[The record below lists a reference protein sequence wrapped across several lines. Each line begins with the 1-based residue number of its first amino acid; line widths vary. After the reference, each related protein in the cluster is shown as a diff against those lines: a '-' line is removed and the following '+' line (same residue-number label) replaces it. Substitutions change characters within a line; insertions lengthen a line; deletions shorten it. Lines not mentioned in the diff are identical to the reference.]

1 MGIEPAEWL
10 NDNIE
15 RYLSNIKNNCM
26 ELSIVELD
34 AINDFAEAMLT
45 ALELKRFKKMGEKR
59 KKSYLGGRIT
69 CKYLFRK
76 LAGGMAAFPANA
88 INTVFEDL
96 PYPHCPFPDGSNPY
110 NCSVSHDSRFA
121 IAVSSKRK
129 IGVDVEEIS
138 DRALKASDR
147 FMDRNEFFIV
157 KSSGLGDAGAAVR
170 VWSIKEAVTKALRI
184 NMYQSWK
191 IARVTEIGGNISRV
205 KVNGEYYPAYHDII
219 DDHLFTVLEM
229 D

>member
-1 MGIEPAEWL
+1 MALEPVEWS
-10 NDNIE
+10 NNNIE
-15 RYLSNIKNNCM
+15 RYLSNIRNNCM
-26 ELSIVELD
+26 DLSLVELD
-34 AINDFAEAMLT
+34 AINDLAESMLT
-45 ALELKRFKKMGEKR
+45 SLELKRFNKMGEKR

-76 LAGGMAAFPANA
+76 LAGGDAAAPANA

-96 PYPHCPFPDGSNPY
+96 PYPHCPFPDGTNPY
-110 NCSVSHDSRFA
+110 NCSVSHDNRFA
-121 IAVSSKRK
+121 IAVASKRK
-129 IGVDVEEIS
+129 IGVDVEKIS

-157 KSSGLGDAGAAVR
+157 KNSGLGDAGAAVR
-170 VWSIKEAVTKALRI
+170 VWSIKEAVTKALQI
-184 NMYQSWK
+184 NMHQSWK
-191 IARVTEIGGNISRV
+191 IARVSEVGRNISRV
-205 KVNGEYYPAYHDII
+205 NVNGQNYPAYHDII

>member
-1 MGIEPAEWL
+1 
-10 NDNIE
+10 
-15 RYLSNIKNNCM
+15 
-26 ELSIVELD
+26 
-34 AINDFAEAMLT
+34 
-45 ALELKRFKKMGEKR
+45 
-59 KKSYLGGRIT
+59 
-69 CKYLFRK
+69 
-76 LAGGMAAFPANA
+76 MAAFPANA

-147 FMDRNEFFIV
+147 FMDRNEFSIV
-157 KSSGLGDAGAAVR
+157 KSSELGDACAAVT

-191 IARVTEIGGNISRV
+191 IARVTELGRNISRV
-205 KVNGEYYPAYHDII
+205 KVNGEFYHSYHDII